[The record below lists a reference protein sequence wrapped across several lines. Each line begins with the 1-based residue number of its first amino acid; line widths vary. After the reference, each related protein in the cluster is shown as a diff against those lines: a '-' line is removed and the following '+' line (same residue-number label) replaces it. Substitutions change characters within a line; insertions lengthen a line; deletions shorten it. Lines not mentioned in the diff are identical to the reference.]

1 MTVGILGA
9 GAFGTS
15 LSIALSTL
23 NKKLILW
30 TQNHGTVKS
39 IQELRE
45 NRLRLPGYILPEQI
59 IATNDIEESLKSLQP
74 GSWINLRIGSN
85 QYIAFVNCCLGT
97 HMLFD

>member
-15 LSIALSTL
+15 LSIALSNL

-30 TQNHGTVKS
+30 TQNHDTVKS

-45 NRLRLPGYILPEQI
+45 NRLRLLYILLEQ
-59 IATNDIEESLKSLQP
+59 L
-74 GSWINLRIGSN
+74 
-85 QYIAFVNCCLGT
+85 
-97 HMLFD
+97 